1 MLKSCLLITVTIIL
15 LIKTA
20 VGETFDKKITIFTTK
35 NNSSYDTNLYQN
47 FDLIEISKSTLLDT
61 LKNYEYRLIDGDKI
75 LKDKRANFKRSNTE
89 IIKNYELINQL
100 IESDIMIMFNF
111 KIFTDNYDTKYMQIS
126 SDIFDTKI
134 KSFVNSW
141 SVPIKKIQ
149 IPKNCDRICEKTILV
164 EDAIILSS
172 RLGDDIGNYLKSIFA
187 DEKQLEAY
195 SNKYIIKM
203 LGLKKNNSEI
213 ILDLLINEFPGY
225 IELQENIKNNFQ
237 RWIYFSSAKHEKII
251 YWFKSVVRRINSNNN
266 NLKLKFKNKEIII
279 QN

>member
-1 MLKSCLLITVTIIL
+1 MIKSCLLITVTIIL
-15 LIKTA
+15 LTKTV

-149 IPKNCDRICEKTILV
+149 IPKNCDIICKKTILV

>member
-1 MLKSCLLITVTIIL
+1 MIKSCLLIMVTIIL
-15 LIKTA
+15 LIKTV
-20 VGETFDKKITIFTTK
+20 VGETFDKKITIFTTN

-149 IPKNCDRICEKTILV
+149 IPKNCDRICKKTILV

>member
-1 MLKSCLLITVTIIL
+1 MIKRCLLITVTIVI

-20 VGETFDKKITIFTTK
+20 VGETFDKKITVFTTK
-35 NNSSYDTNLYQN
+35 DYSSDNMNIYQN

-61 LKNYEYRLIDGDKI
+61 LNNYDYRLIDGDKI
-75 LKDKRANFKRSNTE
+75 FKDKMVNFKKSNTE

-100 IESDIMIMFNF
+100 IESDIIIIFNF
-111 KIFTDNYDTKYMQIS
+111 KIFTDNYSTKYMQIS
-126 SDIFDTKI
+126 SDIFDTEI
-134 KSFVNSW
+134 KSFINSW

-164 EDAIILSS
+164 ENAIILSS

-187 DEKQLEAY
+187 DEKQVEAY

-225 IELQENIKNNFQ
+225 IELQAKAKNNFQ

-266 NLKLKFKNKEIII
+266 NLKLKFQNKEIII

>member
-1 MLKSCLLITVTIIL
+1 MIKSCLLITVTIIL
-15 LIKTA
+15 LIKTV

>member
-1 MLKSCLLITVTIIL
+1 MIKLCLLITVTIII

-20 VGETFDKKITIFTTK
+20 VGETLDKKITVFTTK
-35 NNSSYDTNLYQN
+35 DYSSDDTNKYQN

-61 LKNYEYRLIDGDKI
+61 LNNYDYRLIDGDKI
-75 LKDKRANFKRSNTE
+75 LKDKTINFKKSNTE

-100 IESDIMIMFNF
+100 IEPDIIIILNL
-111 KIFTDNYDTKYMQIS
+111 KIFTDNYATKYMQIS
-126 SDIFDTKI
+126 SDIFDTEI
-134 KSFVNSW
+134 KSFINSW

-149 IPKNCDRICEKTILV
+149 IPINCDSICEKTILV
-164 EDAIILSS
+164 ENAIILSS
-172 RLGDDIGNYLKSIFA
+172 RLGDDIGNYFKSIFV
-187 DEKQLEAY
+187 DEKQVEAY

-225 IELQENIKNNFQ
+225 IELQAKAKNNFQ

>member
-1 MLKSCLLITVTIIL
+1 MIKSCLLITVTIII

-20 VGETFDKKITIFTTK
+20 IGETFDKKITIFTTK
-35 NNSSYDTNLYQN
+35 DYSSDYTNLYQN

-187 DEKQLEAY
+187 DEKQSEAY

>member
-1 MLKSCLLITVTIIL
+1 MIKLCLLITVTIII

-20 VGETFDKKITIFTTK
+20 VGETFDKKITVFTTK
-35 NNSSYDTNLYQN
+35 DYSFDNTNKYQN

-149 IPKNCDRICEKTILV
+149 IPKNCDRICKKTILV

>member
-1 MLKSCLLITVTIIL
+1 MIKSCLLITVTIIL